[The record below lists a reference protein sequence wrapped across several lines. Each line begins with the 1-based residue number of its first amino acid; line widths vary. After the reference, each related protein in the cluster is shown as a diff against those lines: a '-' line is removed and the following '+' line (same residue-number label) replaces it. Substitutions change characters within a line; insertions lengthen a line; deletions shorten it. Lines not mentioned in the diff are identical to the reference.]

1 MYYLKTVFN
10 LFIIIIEDDNDKN
23 INNKNIFFLYK

>member
-23 INNKNIFFLYK
+23 INNKNSFFLYK

>member
-10 LFIIIIEDDNDKN
+10 QFIIIIEADNYKN
-23 INNKNIFFLYK
+23 INNKNSFFLYK